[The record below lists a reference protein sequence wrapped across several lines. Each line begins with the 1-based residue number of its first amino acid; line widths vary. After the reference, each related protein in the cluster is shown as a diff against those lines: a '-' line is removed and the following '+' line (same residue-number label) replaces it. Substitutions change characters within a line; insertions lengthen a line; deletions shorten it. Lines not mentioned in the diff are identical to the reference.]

1 MCIVTSLNKDSV
13 SLTEIKSAHI
23 IIGTSCAGTGLDTG
37 VEYIIVVGLPF
48 SIEQLLQWA
57 GRCRING
64 TVSVLV
70 PSFHLKK
77 DNELSGKDAIGIKIC
92 HHIDEFYHTQRLSV
106 APRHPVKTST
116 YEWFALLTGREKK
129 QWKLPYLKTRMATL
143 WRGWCAFVSS

>member
-1 MCIVTSLNKDSV
+1 MCIVTSRNKDSV

-23 IIGTSCAGTGLDTG
+23 IIGTSCAGTGLDTE

-57 GRCRING
+57 GRCRIKG

-77 DNELSGKDAIGIKIC
+77 DDELSGKDAIGIKIC
-92 HHIDEFYHTQRLSV
+92 HRMDTICLLFYDC
-106 APRHPVKTST
+106 
-116 YEWFALLTGREKK
+116 EKK
-129 QWKLPYLKTRMATL
+129 PWPR
-143 WRGWCAFVSS
+143 VSESPVLH